1 MDGRWWRRRLA
12 AFGGAWL
19 LAAVFAGA
27 AIERAYAQATPK
39 PAPTAPKPSKF
50 PLTEEEK
57 RQQAHQETFKAFE
70 RLKGAYEGK
79 CEVVEIYPQFLKIS
93 RARDEFDAAVKKE
106 AETSA
111 EVEKAR
117 AELRE
122 READAEAAKR
132 KELSVP
138 VEYQRAAD
146 QRVVEAKLKLDKA
159 REEAGQRILREYQT
173 DLEGLERARCP
184 PKTQSMVPS
193 GTPSGEFYVGI
204 EGLKNTGDQRIIES
218 EADTGTV
225 TNRLQRRE
233 DPLGVGIVVGYNVA
247 PWNNNIVVGPF
258 ASFDYLRQTINHTF
272 AGGTYIGSTTNWVAT
287 FGAKAGFAVYPGIS
301 VYGLTGLGV
310 LNETLNVNFGG
321 PVTSS
326 NKTVPGFA
334 LGGGAEWRPAMLQG
348 WGRPVALFVQY
359 QHTWWDD
366 AKLDR
371 PAASPLFNYNYKR
384 DDDTIRFGFNIYFN
398 GMSAPPPPPR
408 RTTLIT
414 K

>member
-1 MDGRWWRRRLA
+1 MDGGRGRRLA
-12 AFGGAWL
+12 AFVSAWL
-19 LAAVFAGA
+19 LAALFAGA
-27 AIERAYAQATPK
+27 AMLEPLSAQAETK
-39 PAPTAPKPSKF
+39 KAEPALSQEELQQRLHEKTLEAWKK
-50 PLTEEEK
+50 LKDARQAYEKAKCGTKEEE
-57 RQQAHQETFKAFE
+57 HKAK
-70 RLKGAYEGK
+70 LDLLGAENKLYAALRNEASEAP
-79 CEVVEIYPQFLKIS
+79 EV
-93 RARDEFDAAVKKE
+93 A
-106 AETSA
+106 
-111 EVEKAR
+111 KAR
-117 AELRE
+117 AELEE
-122 READAEAAKR
+122 RQADMQEARRNPTIPE
-132 KELSVP
+132 S
-138 VEYQRAAD
+138 Y
-146 QRVVEAKLKLDKA
+146 
-159 REEAGQRILREYQT
+159 REEATRRWNRAYQRHQDAVNKEHGRIRR
-173 DLEGLERARCP
+173 DLEAGEKTEPPATCP
-184 PKTQSMVPS
+184 PKSQTMVPPAA
-193 GTPSGEFYVGI
+193 PSVTGEFYVGI

-247 PWNNNIVVGPF
+247 PWNNIVVGPF
-258 ASFDYLRQTINHTF
+258 ASLDYLRQTINHTF
-272 AGGTYIGSTTNWVAT
+272 AGGTFIGSTTNWVAT
-287 FGAKAGFAVYPGIS
+287 FGVKAGLPVYPGVLI
-301 VYGLTGLGV
+301 YGLTGLGV
-310 LNETLNVNFGG
+310 LNETLNINFGG
-321 PVTSS
+321 PITSS

-348 WGRPVALFVQY
+348 WGGPVALFVQY

>member
-12 AFGGAWL
+12 ALGGAWL

-27 AIERAYAQATPK
+27 AIERAYAQETPK

-70 RLKGAYEGK
+70 RLKRAYEGK
-79 CEVVEIYPQFLKIS
+79 AEPIEIYPVPCWIP
-93 RARDEFDAAVKKE
+93 RARDNFDAAVKKE

-122 READAEAAKR
+122 READAEAAKK
-132 KELSVP
+132 KELSIP
-138 VEYQRAAD
+138 DEYRRAAD

-159 REEAGQRILREYQT
+159 REEAVQRVLREYQT
-173 DLEGLERARCP
+173 ELEQLERARCP
-184 PKTQSMVPS
+184 PKIQGMVPP
-193 GTPSGEFYVGI
+193 GAPSVTGEFYVGI

-218 EADTGTV
+218 VADTGTV

-287 FGAKAGFAVYPGIS
+287 FGAKAGFAVYPGIV

-321 PVTSS
+321 PITSS

-334 LGGGAEWRPAMLQG
+334 LGAAPSGGRRCCRVG
-348 WGRPVALFVQY
+348 DGRFRCSCNTSTP
-359 QHTWWDD
+359 
-366 AKLDR
+366 
-371 PAASPLFNYNYKR
+371 
-384 DDDTIRFGFNIYFN
+384 G
-398 GMSAPPPPPR
+398 G
-408 RTTLIT
+408 TTLNST
-414 K
+414 GRRHRRCSTTTTSAMTTRSGSGSTSTSTVRAPHRRRLGALR